1 VGCYEYLQG
10 VIAGGSEGRVLK
22 AELLEQNPAG
32 PQKLI
37 GLFTFTSDSKRLVG
51 LVRNADSDKGSAL
64 YSFYTA
70 ERISTDIGECP
81 QIAEWSG
88 NVVKSQIATKLE
100 RDGRARL
107 DGINFDFNSNVIRVE
122 SKPLLDSIAAILKEH
137 GDWQVTLEG
146 HTDNIGGAAFNN
158 DLSARRAAAVKA
170 YLANAGVPVSRLAS
184 IGFGFEKPVS
194 TNDTQ
199 SGRAENRR
207 VEIVRT
213 AG

>member
-1 VGCYEYLQG
+1 MAPIEPP
-10 VIAGGSEGRVLK
+10 ATTS
-22 AELLEQNPAG
+22 ATLLLHATEIRRFLEVP
-32 PQKLI
+32 
-37 GLFTFTSDSKRLVG
+37 
-51 LVRNADSDKGSAL
+51 
-64 YSFYTA
+64 
-70 ERISTDIGECP
+70 
-81 QIAEWSG
+81 
-88 NVVKSQIATKLE
+88 KSQIATKLK

-137 GDWQVTLEG
+137 ADWQVTLEG

-170 YLANAGVPVSRLAS
+170 YLANAGVPASRLAS

-207 VEIVRT
+207 VEIVRN